1 MLVPLDMQKLLEY
14 CCGMVLT
21 QIQGITG
28 TTRHYMKQLWKAKW
42 MFVWVGNFSLGLYEA
57 KFNLDLVKIKPMLVS
72 GVCRSCTPIWHVG
85 LGWASDDAYSLWEV
99 MLFRAT
105 NSVFVWQFAPS
116 FFPASWLALASI
128 EVGKYCIYTEFIS
141 VMVPLSG
148 LPWIPAHPSWGL
160 HFTWHYHLLS
170 WTPSSSSSIGDEF
183 N

>member
-57 KFNLDLVKIKPMLVS
+57 KFNLDLVKVKPMLVS
-72 GVCRSCTPIWHVG
+72 GVCRSCTPIWHIG
-85 LGWASDDAYSLWEV
+85 FGWDSDDAYSLWEV
-99 MLFRAT
+99 MLFRAP

-128 EVGKYCIYTEFIS
+128 EVGKYLHWVCQCDGATLWVAMDTSTPFLRLAFQLAPPPAFMGSFLKLIYWWWVE
-141 VMVPLSG
+141 
-148 LPWIPAHPSWGL
+148 
-160 HFTWHYHLLS
+160 
-170 WTPSSSSSIGDEF
+170 
-183 N
+183 